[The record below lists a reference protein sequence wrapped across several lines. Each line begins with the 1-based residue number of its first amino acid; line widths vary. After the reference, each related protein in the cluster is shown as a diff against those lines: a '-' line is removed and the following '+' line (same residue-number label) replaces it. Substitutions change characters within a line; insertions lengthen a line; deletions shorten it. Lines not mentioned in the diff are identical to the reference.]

1 MWIFFVFHD
10 GTIYIISTV
19 NAFLFRI
26 VYQDFVFIKCFLTA
40 DIILLPS
47 KTCQLYTQV
56 PVYMFRM
63 LWWFCFQSVSA
74 RNYWGIFTVNKF
86 LQGILKMTRK
96 PKSVILNRRVT
107 ALVLFD
113 FTYFAYYCIL
123 SEHCILWDMNV
134 FSMVTF

>member
-56 PVYMFRM
+56 PYICFGCYGDFVFR
-63 LWWFCFQSVSA
+63 V
-74 RNYWGIFTVNKF
+74 F
-86 LQGILKMTRK
+86 LQGIIEAFL
-96 PKSVILNRRVT
+96 L
-107 ALVLFD
+107 
-113 FTYFAYYCIL
+113 
-123 SEHCILWDMNV
+123 
-134 FSMVTF
+134 

>member
-26 VYQDFVFIKCFLTA
+26 VYQDFVFIKCFLAA
-40 DIILLPS
+40 DIILSPS
-47 KTCQLYTQV
+47 KTCQLYTQ
-56 PVYMFRM
+56 VYMFRM
-63 LWWFCFQSVSA
+63 LWWFCFLSVSA

>member
-1 MWIFFVFHD
+1 MDFFCFSWWYD
-10 GTIYIISTV
+10 YIISTV

-56 PVYMFRM
+56 YMFRM
-63 LWWFCFQSVSA
+63 LWWFCFLSVSA

-96 PKSVILNRRVT
+96 LKSVILNRRVT
-107 ALVLFD
+107 ALGLFD

-123 SEHCILWDMNV
+123 SEHCILWDMNA
-134 FSMVTF
+134 FFMVTF